1 MTFELLSYIMWIAN
15 AYYNVTLS
23 VISRDK
29 LFHLHKNI
37 ITFQDVVEPI
47 FWFVDLVKFVIV
59 HVSDNHVT
67 RFNITQGRESFA

>member
-1 MTFELLSYIMWIAN
+1 MTSELLSYIMWIAN
-15 AYYNVTLS
+15 AYYLQCDPV
-23 VISRDK
+23 SRGK